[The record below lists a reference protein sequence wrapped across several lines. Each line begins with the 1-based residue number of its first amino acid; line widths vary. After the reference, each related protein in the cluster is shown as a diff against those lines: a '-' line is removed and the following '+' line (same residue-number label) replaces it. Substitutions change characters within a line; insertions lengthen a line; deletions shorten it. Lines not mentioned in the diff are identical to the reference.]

1 MACETLAVYPEDV
14 HFLDVRPNQTY
25 IQTVEVRTQQKACIL
40 RAAVRKGALSRP
52 CARPRASATGMVVLV

>member
-25 IQTVEVRTQQKACIL
+25 IQTVEV
-40 RAAVRKGALSRP
+40 
-52 CARPRASATGMVVLV
+52 